1 MSGAKIQ
8 HQCTTLAGELLA
20 QVHVTLQ
27 PTEPREELPMRC
39 LADLPASLQPQE
51 LPEDEA
57 PEEEKACVGLSPFE
71 HLPLRD
77 SFGSRTEYDASD
89 PAISVNGR
97 IHDLY
102 VEHFEGAMRVMEQN
116 HQVLQRLVHEHRGQ
130 WSLRRFKDWLA

>member
-1 MSGAKIQ
+1 MQAKRR
-8 HQCTTLAGELLA
+8 AKNPPPPVEDWA
-20 QVHVTLQ
+20 VDLQ
-27 PTEPREELPMRC
+27 
-39 LADLPASLQPQE
+39 
-51 LPEDEA
+51 
-57 PEEEKACVGLSPFE
+57 EKACVGLSPFE

-130 WSLRRFKDWLA
+130 WSLRRFKDWLV